1 MHFAMPQVP
10 VQIPK
15 ICVEPISGQVE
26 LAQQA
31 VEDMEKLAKAICIAS
46 ASWSMRRVSASSL
59 PPARLLSRGA
69 LRDFALH

>member
-1 MHFAMPQVP
+1 MPG
-10 VQIPK
+10 
-15 ICVEPISGQVE
+15 SGQVE

-31 VEDMEKLAKAICIAS
+31 VEDWEKIGQSECRSCIAS